1 MLPRWPGLT
10 ATHMRALR
18 KNCVSPGSLKAISA
32 NRYTDRAC
40 HPEHFWIAAR
50 CAACSHT
57 PSASGCPHRVN
68 LGSGEPF
75 AESPLYPDQRT
86 SSDRADWS
94 ASCQPATSQAGPD
107 NERGRQLRRPYFRV
121 MRPCSRTSAL
131 YRSIWPASLNQLE
144 EIFLRTSASC
154 LLCANFTRR
163 RHSAA

>member
-57 PSASGCPHRVN
+57 PSASGCPHRVK
-68 LGSGEPF
+68 LRPPCPIGPC
-75 AESPLYPDQRT
+75 PLYPRLRKPLRPQTSTKPHRT
-86 SSDRADWS
+86 TAPSPAADTSKSQTNAGTSITATCAS
-94 ASCQPATSQAGPD
+94 ARSQNASAFRLMKIHGVGFFCG
-107 NERGRQLRRPYFRV
+107 RGRLGRALLLSRR
-121 MRPCSRTSAL
+121 L
-131 YRSIWPASLNQLE
+131 
-144 EIFLRTSASC
+144 C
-154 LLCANFTRR
+154 LLST
-163 RHSAA
+163 

>member
-57 PSASGCPHRVN
+57 PSASGCPHRVK
-68 LGSGEPF
+68 LRRTQHEQLSSGLSLKADIARCSWHVSKVPHPDIDYSRRAKEKPRTMPGLLYLHQTSDDQSCALASAFFRCDPF
-75 AESPLYPDQRT
+75 ARDAHS
-86 SSDRADWS
+86 
-94 ASCQPATSQAGPD
+94 
-107 NERGRQLRRPYFRV
+107 
-121 MRPCSRTSAL
+121 
-131 YRSIWPASLNQLE
+131 
-144 EIFLRTSASC
+144 
-154 LLCANFTRR
+154 
-163 RHSAA
+163 SAAQVSLGVAVRACE

>member
-57 PSASGCPHRVN
+57 PSASGCPHRVK
-68 LGSGEPF
+68 LRQASMSV
-75 AESPLYPDQRT
+75 ASPLIPQHQTFADVDCAAFRSPMRARPICSSTSPPPRRWELSEKTPELETTVPRT
-86 SSDRADWS
+86 DPLAARP
-94 ASCQPATSQAGPD
+94 PARHPR
-107 NERGRQLRRPYFRV
+107 RGCRQLHHEAP
-121 MRPCSRTSAL
+121 
-131 YRSIWPASLNQLE
+131 E
-144 EIFLRTSASC
+144 G
-154 LLCANFTRR
+154 
-163 RHSAA
+163 